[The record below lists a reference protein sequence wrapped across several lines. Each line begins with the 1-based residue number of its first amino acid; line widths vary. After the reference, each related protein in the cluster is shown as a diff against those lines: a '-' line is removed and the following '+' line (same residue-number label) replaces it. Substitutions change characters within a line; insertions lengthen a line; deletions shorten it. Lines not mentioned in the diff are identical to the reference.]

1 MSEIAFRSAKE
12 LAGLIR
18 RRRIGCLELLDA
30 YLARVERYNPNLNA
44 IKQEAVR
51 SGLRYLYEDGMR
63 VVIEGRTS
71 VQELLRVSK

>member
-1 MSEIAFRSAKE
+1 M
-12 LAGLIR
+12 
-18 RRRIGCLELLDA
+18 
-30 YLARVERYNPNLNA
+30 
-44 IKQEAVR
+44 R